1 MLKPLLIL
9 NWTLLVATFLSAE
22 FFSINQNY
30 RWAGLIFVFWFLV
43 TELWQVHSLAKG
55 KPGGTFSES
64 VGAFAASGV
73 AWARVSMVWF
83 FCCAMVLRLLTISA
97 EISGHVIQGSL
108 PIFLDEGPIWL
119 VCFGILVWLYPH
131 FLHLSTEYSNETDST
146 DRYSSDLHRL

>member
-55 KPGGTFSES
+55 KPRWNLLRVCRGLCCLRRSLGQGLYGLVLLLRDGLAPPYYLSRDQWS
-64 VGAFAASGV
+64 CDSRLSADLSG
-73 AWARVSMVWF
+73 
-83 FCCAMVLRLLTISA
+83 
-97 EISGHVIQGSL
+97 
-108 PIFLDEGPIWL
+108 
-119 VCFGILVWLYPH
+119 
-131 FLHLSTEYSNETDST
+131 
-146 DRYSSDLHRL
+146 